1 MGYFLHTYLNA
12 LNKTSN
18 VLKSLSASSFRR
30 RVVPK
35 NVQTIFV
42 NSIREEESFKNVE
55 LKMVCNM
62 KEKKKKKYGL
72 YTIDRSSNET
82 LNWYSNTTSWNETFH
97 QSKNC
102 LAGFYPIYKGADKC
116 HWSCVLC
123 ESGYYKNFTGED
135 KCWMCNRSTS
145 VTNTNRTKCFPFSY
159 QYYQVNGNYK
169 IIAQLLA
176 VVEFLY
182 SSSFLGIFVR
192 YRNTPVVKSSNI
204 PLTFSQMVL
213 HAGQSCQLLL
223 TLMKQNRT
231 VCLLHSVT
239 SRNFLKIIIAIWM
252 VKINQI
258 ISVFQ
263 ATNKVKRRHFVKPS
277 EIIVPGVFIACIIL
291 MNVGIMTQCSFQFG
305 I

>member
-1 MGYFLHTYLNA
+1 M
-12 LNKTSN
+12 
-18 VLKSLSASSFRR
+18 
-30 RVVPK
+30 
-35 NVQTIFV
+35 
-42 NSIREEESFKNVE
+42 
-55 LKMVCNM
+55 
-62 KEKKKKKYGL
+62 
-72 YTIDRSSNET
+72 
-82 LNWYSNTTSWNETFH
+82 
-97 QSKNC
+97 
-102 LAGFYPIYKGADKC
+102 
-116 HWSCVLC
+116 
-123 ESGYYKNFTGED
+123 
-135 KCWMCNRSTS
+135 
-145 VTNTNRTKCFPFSY
+145 
-159 QYYQVNGNYK
+159 NGNYK

-305 I
+305 IYEITSAVLRLKFCKMSFFLTLI

>member
-12 LNKTSN
+12 LNKTSD

-102 LAGFYPIYKGADKC
+102 LAGF
-116 HWSCVLC
+116 
-123 ESGYYKNFTGED
+123 
-135 KCWMCNRSTS
+135 
-145 VTNTNRTKCFPFSY
+145 
-159 QYYQVNGNYK
+159 
-169 IIAQLLA
+169 
-176 VVEFLY
+176 
-182 SSSFLGIFVR
+182 
-192 YRNTPVVKSSNI
+192 
-204 PLTFSQMVL
+204 
-213 HAGQSCQLLL
+213 
-223 TLMKQNRT
+223 
-231 VCLLHSVT
+231 
-239 SRNFLKIIIAIWM
+239 
-252 VKINQI
+252 
-258 ISVFQ
+258 
-263 ATNKVKRRHFVKPS
+263 
-277 EIIVPGVFIACIIL
+277 
-291 MNVGIMTQCSFQFG
+291 
-305 I
+305 